1 MEQHELSSKL
11 ALGFAGIGHTYSHL
25 FAPIFFTLVPLAL
38 EQHLGL
44 SHGETVSL
52 IVVGNLLFGFAA
64 PIAGWL
70 ADRWSSTGMMALYYL
85 GTGAGMVMVGL
96 SDTPFAMAFWLGVTG
111 LFASIYHP
119 VGIAWLVRVSI
130 NTGTALGINGVFGAM
145 GAALGAVLTGIMI
158 DTLGWRAAY
167 VVPGSIVLLTFVAFV
182 FCLARGWV
190 VESKEDRKPPPPPV
204 SRADT
209 MRVIGILAFTML
221 CGGLIANATNPAL
234 PKAFSLDFSEGS
246 GGVMTVS
253 FFVGAVYAVAGFMQ
267 VIGGKLADTLPVR
280 RVYFYGFLLQVPILL
295 AAGWVGGTALV
306 GISIL
311 MVSANFGVLP
321 AENILVA
328 RYTPS
333 DRRAL
338 VFGLKFV
345 LALGI
350 SSLGVLLEG
359 AIFDFTGNFTALFAT
374 LAGLALA
381 GGIAINHLPRERAAA
396 PQPEPAE

>member
-1 MEQHELSSKL
+1 MKQRELSSWL
-11 ALGFAGIGHTYSHL
+11 AIGFSGIGHTYSHL

-52 IVVGNLLFGFAA
+52 IVAGNLLFGFAA
-64 PIAGWL
+64 PVAGWL
-70 ADRWSSTGMMALYYL
+70 GDRWSSTGMMALFYL
-85 GTGAGMVMVGL
+85 GTGAGMVMVGF

-119 VGIAWLVRVSI
+119 VGIAWLVRVSL
-130 NTGTALGINGVFGAM
+130 NTGTALGINGAFGAM
-145 GAALGAVLTGIMI
+145 GAALGAIATGILI

-167 VVPGSIVLLTFVAFV
+167 IVPGSVVLITFIAFT
-182 FCLARGWV
+182 FCLMRGWI
-190 VESKEDRKPPPPPV
+190 VESKDDRKPAPPPA
-204 SRADT
+204 SRGDT
-209 MRVIGILAFTML
+209 MRVVGILGFTMV
-221 CGGLIANATNPAL
+221 CGGLIANATSPAL
-234 PKAFSLDFSEGS
+234 PKAFSLDFSQDA

-253 FFVGAVYAVAGFMQ
+253 FFVGLVYAAAGIMQ
-267 VIGGKLADTLPVR
+267 MIGGKLADALPVR
-280 RVYFYGFLLQVPILL
+280 RVYFYGYLIQVPILL

-306 GISIL
+306 GIAIL
-311 MVSANFGVLP
+311 MVSVNFGVLP
-321 AENILVA
+321 AENMLVV
-328 RYTPS
+328 RYAPS
-333 DRRAL
+333 NRRAL
-338 VFGLKFV
+338 IFGLKFV

-381 GGIAINHLPRERAAA
+381 GGTAISLLPRERAAA
-396 PQPEPAE
+396 AQPEPAE